1 MSIQTFKRLEDKFLI
16 TEEQFDALRLRLKEL
31 MELDR
36 FCEIGSYKILN
47 IYFDSADGEV
57 IRKSVQKPYFKEK
70 LRLRSYGVPESGEST
85 VFLELKRKSAGIV
98 NKRRATLSYDD
109 AIRYIEKGEK
119 PKNTDYLTTQVLSE
133 IDYFL
138 EKTKAAPKY
147 FLSYDRIA
155 MFGKKDKGLRLTL
168 DNNIQARRKDLS
180 FSAGCYGRQLLPP
193 NTRLMEVKFLGAI
206 PLELVKIL
214 SELKI
219 YRRSFSKIGT
229 EYKTHLLSEREKTE
243 VNGFTAVHNG

>member
-1 MSIQTFKRLEDKFLI
+1 MSIGTFKRLEDKFMI
-16 TEEQFDALRLRLKEL
+16 TEEQYSALRLRLKDF
-31 MELDR
+31 MELDS
-36 FCEIGSYKILN
+36 FCENGSYKILN

-70 LRLRSYGVPESGEST
+70 LRLRSYGVPENGEST

-98 NKRRATLSYDD
+98 NKRRATMTYNE
-109 AIRYIEKGEK
+109 AVRYIEKGER
-119 PKNTDYLTTQVLSE
+119 PKNAGYLTSQVLRE

-138 EKTKAAPKY
+138 EKTKAVPKY

-168 DNNIQARRKDLS
+168 DNNIQARREDLS
-180 FSAGCYGRQLLPP
+180 FSAGCYGRQLLQPD
-193 NTRLMEVKFLGAI
+193 TRLMEVKFLGAI

-219 YRRSFSKIGT
+219 YRRSFSKIGA
-229 EYKTHLLSEREKTE
+229 EYKTQLLSDK
-243 VNGFTAVHNG
+243 

>member
-16 TEEQFDALRLRLKEL
+16 TEEQYTALSQRIKDF
-31 MELDR
+31 MELDP
-36 FCEIGSYKILN
+36 FCEKGSYKILN

-70 LRLRSYGVPESGEST
+70 LRLRSYGVPKSGEST

-98 NKRRATLSYDD
+98 NKRRATMTYDE
-109 AIRYIEKGEK
+109 AVKYMESGEK
-119 PKNTDYLTTQVLSE
+119 PKNADYLTSQVLRE

-138 EKTKAAPKY
+138 EKTKAVPKY

-155 MFGKKDKGLRLTL
+155 MFGKKDKGLRLTF
-168 DNNIQARRKDLS
+168 DTNIQSRRDDLS

-193 NTRLMEVKFLGAI
+193 DTRLMEVKFLGAI

-229 EYKTHLLSEREKTE
+229 EYKTNLLLEKE
-243 VNGFTAVHNG
+243 KSLQRAVFK

>member
-16 TEEQFDALRLRLKEL
+16 TEEQFDFLTVRLKEF

-36 FCEIGSYKILN
+36 FCENGSYKILN

-57 IRKSVQKPYFKEK
+57 IRKSTQKPYFKEK
-70 LRLRSYGVPESGEST
+70 LRLRSYGVPESGDST

-98 NKRRATLSYDD
+98 NKRRATMTYDE

-119 PKNTDYLTTQVLSE
+119 PQNADYLTTQVLKE

-138 EKTKAAPKY
+138 EKSKAVPKY

-155 MFGKKDKGLRLTL
+155 MFGKKDKSLRLTL
-168 DNNIQARRKDLS
+168 DNNIQARREDLS
-180 FSAGCYGRQLLPP
+180 LEAGCFGRQLLPP
-193 NTRLMEVKFLGAI
+193 NTWLMEIKFLGAI
-206 PLELVKIL
+206 PLDFVKIL

-229 EYKTHLLSEREKTE
+229 EYKTHLLLNKETRTEK
-243 VNGFTAVHNG
+243 AAAK